1 MKNGEKFTIKD
12 TITLDNRYRINNY
25 LVFQEENCGVYYYLL
40 KLDKRE
46 GEYMRIIAGDT
57 SDFSQP
63 IAIDPSG
70 GPYMA
75 IDNFEIEGMI
85 LKSIEHIPYK
95 GYLLGFINKKSQ

>member
-12 TITLDNRYRINNY
+12 TITLDNRYRVNNS
-25 LVFQEENCGVYYYLL
+25 LVFQEENNGVYYYHL
-40 KLDKRE
+40 KMDEHE
-46 GEYMRIIAGDT
+46 GEYMRIIARDT
-57 SDFSQP
+57 CDFSQP
-63 IAIDPSG
+63 YALDPSG

-75 IDNFEIEGMI
+75 IDNFEIEGMV